1 MAHGDLVAHLHRPR
15 RLPHAR
21 AHCLAVALLCTAGLA
36 ACYQEEPQV
45 VVRART
51 AHVQPCSVQH
61 ALLGSGKVA
70 FTVQPFPFRDF
81 VARVPWLR
89 QPLRTHRCAVCA
101 SHCRCKASGHAEGPK
116 GSKVVGVAAAAAHTA
131 GGTATALWFPRTAR
145 SFSLEAAAH
154 AAFRHPNTVAEYAQ

>member
-1 MAHGDLVAHLHRPR
+1 MTSGSRESQSLAERHGVIGRGFKFVGAYPDAVPALTSV
-15 RLPHAR
+15 
-21 AHCLAVALLCTAGLA
+21 LACMHHMYL
-36 ACYQEEPQV
+36 
-45 VVRART
+45 
-51 AHVQPCSVQH
+51 QH

-101 SHCRCKASGHAEGPK
+101 SHYRCKASGHAEGLK